1 MIDKDAL
8 RILVDAMIPGHDNRW
23 PAASDVIDAPGMARA
38 LAQELPADALA
49 LLAAGG
55 RDPGAA
61 LADLSARDPRSAD
74 RLAETV
80 YRAYYTAPPVQA
92 AIREIAESG
101 PREPSTDFDETLL
114 DAVRRRDGGP
124 WRS

>member
-23 PAASDVIDAPGMARA
+23 PAASDVIDAGSM
-38 LAQELPADALA
+38 ADALA
-49 LLAAGG
+49 GILPPSAA
-55 RDPGAA
+55 AV
-61 LADLSARDPRSAD
+61 LADAARDPDTALAGLAARDPQSAN

-80 YRAYYTAPPVQA
+80 YRAYYTAPAVQA

-101 PREPSTDFDETLL
+101 PREPTTDFDETLL